1 MSLQAKLDAFKEGFE
16 KQVPDEALAIMHGAT
31 RDLRAS
37 GILSEAIGVGSAL
50 PAFTLKDQNG
60 DDVFSSALL
69 SQGPLVIS
77 FFRGAWC
84 PYCMIELKALDE
96 IAGDVAAAGGKLV
109 VISPQT
115 PEKSKAMVEKEG
127 LSLTILSDPGTDYAR
142 ELGVSFVLPEA
153 LRDIYGKLGGFTL
166 PEYNGD
172 DTWRLPIPTRL
183 IVDQGRSVRYA
194 EVDAD
199 YTVRPEPSDT
209 LSALRGLVQA
219 AA

>member
-1 MSLQAKLDAFKEGFE
+1 MSLKDQLEAFRTGFE
-16 KQVPDEALAIMHGAT
+16 KQVPEDALAQMHGAT

-37 GILSEAIGVGSAL
+37 GILNDAVKAGDAF
-50 PAFTLKDQNG
+50 PAFSLVSQDGET
-60 DDVFSSALL
+60 VSSSALL
-69 SQGPLVIS
+69 SKGPLVIS
-77 FFRGAWC
+77 MFRGAWC
-84 PYCMIELKALDE
+84 PYCMIELKALDA
-96 IAGDVAAAGGKLV
+96 IAADVRAEGGELI

-127 LSLTILSDPGTDYAR
+127 LGLTILSDPGTGFAK
-142 ELGVSFVLPEA
+142 ELGVSFVLPHV

-166 PEYNGD
+166 PEFNGD
-172 DTWRLPIPTRL
+172 ETWRLPIPTRL
-183 IVDQGRSVRYA
+183 IVDQSGTVRYA

-209 LSALRGLVQA
+209 LAALKGLQKA